1 LRETLKHLKTGE
13 RELQM
18 RFGAQARYL
27 HGAKSLAG
35 SDNKEAGSDHPKVS
49 LIHVSNEVS
58 YESFGSFPVPGF
70 FLFSG
75 SGARRPLRAGSRDD
89 ARSDLERDSLHNLEV
104 AKNYFKLKK
113 AYVAALKR
121 CEEIIAGN
129 PNFAKIDEVLLMAG
143 QSSVWLSQNKGK
155 QNSSLYVSFDGG
167 EKRTLTS
174 EQFREM
180 GRDYLK
186 KLVAEYPNSSYAKE
200 AQEEL
205 RALDAPAPKP

>member
-1 LRETLKHLKTGE
+1 MTTRFLLISLLILAFFAIAPASYAQGVKSGPDPSTLR
-13 RELQM
+13 
-18 RFGAQARYL
+18 
-27 HGAKSLAG
+27 
-35 SDNKEAGSDHPKVS
+35 DP
-49 LIHVSNEVS
+49 
-58 YESFGSFPVPGF
+58 
-70 FLFSG
+70 
-75 SGARRPLRAGSRDD
+75 
-89 ARSDLERDSLHNLEV
+89 DLERDSYHNLEV

-143 QSSVWLSQNKGK
+143 QSSLWLADKKGK
-155 QNSSLYVSFDGG
+155 QSPDLYVSFDGG
-167 EKRTLTS
+167 EKRTLTA

-186 KLVAEYPNSSYAKE
+186 KLISDYPNSPFAKQ

-205 RALDAPAPKP
+205 RVLEVPKQP